1 MTKAKLNKNDEIVD
15 LYCGIGTIGLIASK
29 YVTSVIGVEVVNEA
43 IIDAKENYF
52 LFQSKFEKYY
62 VYEKKMQN

>member
-1 MTKAKLNKNDEIVD
+1 MANAKLKNSDEIVD

-43 IIDAKENYF
+43 IIDAK
-52 LFQSKFEKYY
+52 
-62 VYEKKMQN
+62 KMQN